1 MSLPQPTTLY
11 FLIITLR
18 CPGLAMSDTPP
29 NTPFLKPDYTPLCS
43 NGHGELQ
50 WKAVVSNAK
59 GNRGRWMV
67 SCPFIGPDGTKCSHF
82 RWGSRSPSSSP
93 NPSLSPVLPLPPPAL
108 PPPPPPVLPVPGT
121 CAESQCAST
130 RVHPL
135 CAKAMCRKHC
145 WAVGGC
151 DAKGHTTVSGPV
163 QVTLAP
169 ARPPCD
175 TKGRTAVS
183 GPVQATLAPARPPSP
198 VIDPVLIQASLP
210 GPTSTKTP
218 SSSSSSSSVSLS
230 SFPSAPSSSTS
241 TIPTS
246 STSAVVLHSTTT
258 VTTTSKGKGKQRATV
273 PALEN
278 DFYANPRYPSQLPP
292 VFTNAYATQEEERL
306 RKHQAEILE
315 HELALTAQNTVMAF
329 GWAADD
335 EAPTI
340 CEFQSGFVLPRVR
353 VTDEWLRSL
362 GLCGDNG
369 CHYFN
374 PTHQCWNKIS
384 VGHVLTLPGAQV
396 YFKNL
401 DVKLT
406 KDFDKHY
413 VDQQPPATPH
423 IRNNLT
429 SERAY
434 IRHATNYNYVQPS
447 SSSESDRPAALH
459 KLHQRQR
466 HVGTTTSVLHKR
478 KLVSPSSPPQR
489 QRRVRTTTSGLSAT
503 VPSKPAVITPRAH
516 PRIQRELSVI
526 SLSSSLE
533 PSDDETLRHVKQELP
548 TSAHP
553 RIKREP
559 SVISLSSGQETT
571 DDETLR
577 HIKQEPSAAATRV
590 CRALHAVKREPSL
603 DPDTTDEEMSSPGLS
618 YDHPIE
624 VEVAAILPPWPR
636 GYYAVDVNRGFV
648 AMDNARQCG
657 RSVKEAFA
665 SVFGAG
671 VRYSAQTISDHRL
684 RWKHAGPSARAMF
697 IEAGQTPDGLWS
709 EFMAAHSTKDAAEKA
724 ARKWFVRGSA

>member
-1 MSLPQPTTLY
+1 MLLPQPTTLY
-11 FLIITLR
+11 LLFIILQ

-29 NTPFLKPDYTPLCS
+29 NTSFPKPEYTPFCS

-50 WKAVVSNAK
+50 WKVVVSNVK

-67 SCPFIGPDGTKCSHF
+67 SCPFTGPDGKCSHF
-82 RWGSRSPSSSP
+82 RWGSHSPSSSP
-93 NPSLSPVLPLPPPAL
+93 NLSLSPVFPPPPAL

-135 CAKAMCRKHC
+135 YAKAMCRKHC

-151 DAKGHTTVSGPV
+151 DAKGHTT
-163 QVTLAP
+163 
-169 ARPPCD
+169 
-175 TKGRTAVS
+175 VS

-210 GPTSTKTP
+210 GPSSTKML
-218 SSSSSSSSVSLS
+218 SSSSSSSNVSSL

-246 STSAVVLHSTTT
+246 STSVVVLHSTTT
-258 VTTTSKGKGKQRATV
+258 VTTTSKGKGKERATV
-273 PALEN
+273 LAPEN

-292 VFTNAYATQEEERL
+292 VFTNTYATQEEERL
-306 RKHQAEILE
+306 RKHQAELLE
-315 HELALTAQNTVMAF
+315 RELALTAQNTVMVF

-353 VTDEWLRSL
+353 VTNEWLQSL
-362 GLCGDNG
+362 GLCGDKG

-384 VGHVLTLPGAQV
+384 VGHVLTLPGVHV

-401 DVKLT
+401 DVKLA

-434 IRHATNYNYVQPS
+434 IRHATNYNHVQPTS
-447 SSSESDRPAALH
+447 GSESDHPAVLH
-459 KLHQRQR
+459 KLHQRQC

-478 KLVSPSSPPQR
+478 KLASPSSSPQR
-489 QRRVRTTTSGLSAT
+489 QCRVRTTTSGLSAT
-503 VPSKPAVITPRAH
+503 VPPSKPAVVTPRAY
-516 PRIQRELSVI
+516 PRVQRELSII
-526 SLSSSLE
+526 SLSSGLE
-533 PSDDETLRHVKQELP
+533 TTDNEALRHIKQELP
-548 TSAHP
+548 TNP

-559 SVISLSSGQETT
+559 SVISLSSSQETT
-571 DDETLR
+571 DDDDKTLC
-577 HIKQEPSAAATRV
+577 HIKQEPSIAATHVR
-590 CRALHAVKREPSL
+590 RPFHAVKREPSL
-603 DPDTTDEEMSSPGLS
+603 DPDTTDGEMSSPGLS

-624 VEVAAILPPWPR
+624 VEVAAMLPPWPR
-636 GYYAVDVNRGFV
+636 GYYAVDVNTAFIT
-648 AMDNARQCG
+648 MDNTKQSG
-657 RSVKEAFA
+657 QSVKEAFA

-671 VRYSAQTISDHRL
+671 VRYSAQIISDHRL
-684 RWKHAGPSARAMF
+684 RWKHAGPSARAAF
-697 IEAGQTPDGLWS
+697 IEAGRTPDGLWS
-709 EFMAAHSTKDAAEKA
+709 EFMAAHSAKSAAEKA
-724 ARKWFVRGSA
+724 ARKRFVRGST